1 MENEQLTYNN
11 LHWYEFDQ
19 NNSGGFFEMNDAVSI
34 KVFIQSENAAGAIQ
48 KAEDVG
54 IYFDGCESG
63 RDCDCC
69 GDRWYRVGDH
79 LASFTTYF
87 WRSENDEYD
96 NISDYAQALA
106 NDSMWAK
113 VGKPVAIVYFAN
125 GSIKRF
131 YKEKGE
137 RHE

>member
-1 MENEQLTYNN
+1 MENEQLIYGN
-11 LHWYEFDQ
+11 LRWYEFDQ
-19 NNSGGFFEMNDAVSI
+19 NNSGGVFVMNEDVSI
-34 KVFIQSENAAGAIQ
+34 KVFIQAKHTPSANQI
-48 KAEDVG
+48 AEDIG
-54 IYFDGCESG
+54 IYFDGCEQG
-63 RDCDCC
+63 MDCDCC

-87 WRSENDEYD
+87 WRGENAEYD

-113 VGKPVAIVYFAN
+113 KGKPAMILYFAN

-131 YKEKGE
+131 YKQK
-137 RHE
+137 